1 MNPLNVRLSLTR
13 APDFVEDLTAWAN
26 AGGIDPH
33 LLVIG
38 GLGATTDQRSPILY
52 QVHVN
57 ESFFD
62 QFPEWRIY
70 IEQ

>member
-1 MNPLNVRLSLTR
+1 MDPLSMRLSLTL

-33 LLVIG
+33 LSIIG
-38 GLGATTDQRSPILY
+38 GLGGTTDKGSPILY
-52 QVHVN
+52 EVHAN

>member
-1 MNPLNVRLSLTR
+1 MDPLNMRLSLIQ
-13 APDFVEDLTAWAN
+13 APDFVEDLTTWAN

-33 LLVIG
+33 LSVIG
-38 GLGATTDQRSPILY
+38 GLGATTDKRSPILY
-52 QVHVN
+52 QAHVN